1 MEEWQLNAEWNWARN
16 WVKEALSLE
25 KMPDMNGILFL
36 IGIQELGRPQDKFSK
51 EEKQD
56 LMHLAICRLL
66 EYDGYYEFVGRD
78 ADGWPHYE
86 LRDVVQVK
94 GEGEQEKL
102 LKKNVIRYFKEW
114 ESADNQLESD
124 V

>member
-1 MEEWQLNAEWNWARN
+1 MDDWQLEAEWNWARN

-25 KMPDMNGILFL
+25 KTPDMNAILFL

-66 EYDGYYEFVGRD
+66 EYDGYYEFVARD

-86 LRDVVQVK
+86 LRDVVAVK
-94 GEGEQEKL
+94 GENEQERL
-102 LKKNVIRYFKEW
+102 LKKNVVRYFKEW
-114 ESADNQLESD
+114 EIADN
-124 V
+124 